1 MKRSYIYIPLAV
13 LILSSCHRRRAYEDN
28 DTTSEYVDNDRRSDN
43 QEYREER
50 SIRKGAK
57 VYMEQAGGVYF
68 VPITVNGLGLK
79 FIFDTGASDITI
91 SQTEAQFLAKQGL
104 LTQQDVI
111 GKQQY
116 QIADGSFSEGTIIR
130 LKELTI
136 GDRTINNVKAS
147 VIESQNAPLLL
158 GQTALSE
165 FGKVSLDYKNG
176 YIIFE

>member
-1 MKRSYIYIPLAV
+1 MS
-13 LILSSCHRRRAYEDN
+13 
-28 DTTSEYVDNDRRSDN
+28 
-43 QEYREER
+43 
-50 SIRKGAK
+50 
-57 VYMEQAGGVYF
+57 
-68 VPITVNGLGLK
+68 

>member
-1 MKRSYIYIPLAV
+1 MSTVNSSPSTNSSTKLKWLKLVSFARINASFISLRERPFSKIVIPLELA
-13 LILSSCHRRRAYEDN
+13 A
-28 DTTSEYVDNDRRSDN
+28 TS
-43 QEYREER
+43 
-50 SIRKGAK
+50 
-57 VYMEQAGGVYF
+57 
-68 VPITVNGLGLK
+68 GLQMS